1 MTLISY
7 NNRCKRNLLALL
19 FAISVIIVCGDED
32 FEQYDALGRNVPGQR
47 PQEESAAVLLMQQN
61 NIRELQ
67 LSKSAKSKSSKSKS
81 SKWGKSKYSKSK
93 SGKKM
98 PKSKSAKSKIGK
110 SSTDGTKQSKHFNS
124 KSEKSGKSKSTKS
137 LDSVINTEDSVDI
150 KIISS
155 SNVGKKGIVLPSSDD
170 GDEPS
175 KAITSEETTLATER
189 TSAAVHNS
197 IDVEQDS
204 ESQRISSSVSSEEE
218 IEKSDIAVAEVV
230 TGEET
235 ANLENEL
242 AETRIEEEEVN
253 HEEEL
258 ITTIEIIEKE
268 EKNEAA
274 EGLEEEEIDPSRES
288 VE

>member
-1 MTLISY
+1 MY
-7 NNRCKRNLLALL
+7 
-19 FAISVIIVCGDED
+19 
-32 FEQYDALGRNVPGQR
+32 QGRGHKKKV
-47 PQEESAAVLLMQQN
+47 LMQQN

-189 TSAAVHNS
+189 TRAAVHNS

-268 EKNEAA
+268 EKTKQLK
-274 EGLEEEEIDPSRES
+274 GWKRKK
-288 VE
+288 

>member
-1 MTLISY
+1 MY
-7 NNRCKRNLLALL
+7 
-19 FAISVIIVCGDED
+19 
-32 FEQYDALGRNVPGQR
+32 QGRGHKKKV
-47 PQEESAAVLLMQQN
+47 LMQQN

-150 KIISS
+150 MIISS

-175 KAITSEETTLATER
+175 E
-189 TSAAVHNS
+189 AAVHNS

-268 EKNEAA
+268 QKNEAA